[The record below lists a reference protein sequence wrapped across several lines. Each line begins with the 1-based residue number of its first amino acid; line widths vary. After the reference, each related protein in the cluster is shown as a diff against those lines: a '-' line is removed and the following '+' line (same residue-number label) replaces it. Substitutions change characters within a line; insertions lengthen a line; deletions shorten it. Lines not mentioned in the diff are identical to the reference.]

1 MDEPEQNNIQGIED
15 WVKGQRKVFISP
27 NKMQS
32 IITFSTPE
40 PKTRVNI
47 DWTAYNTNPNGDCMI
62 HALLIGCSPTF
73 RGLSWEDKEEVA
85 FSFRKTV
92 FSQLVVSYYTTP
104 QPRLNNE
111 FPPLANQDILPGQ
124 GYRENSFP
132 VENTA
137 QNIQTRTAYLKKLIV
152 TDARA
157 GPRGYLPDTFLKP
170 VCIEF
175 NFNVLICDSYTK
187 LFKLIPDSPVGVET
201 IIIYYTGN
209 NHFNGMSCLIGD
221 KTHFIIRDELAVA
234 VVEESNKEL
243 LLPADTLYCEY
254 AKDGAMAYRNGE
266 NPENARVVTF
276 REFADPPINGIKYC
290 TGLAFTQQNPVYEKI
305 DQFLTQEQKN
315 ERARLM
321 NFQPPPGSAK
331 GPSSSSSSFSPSF
344 GLLGRAGSFDAFP
357 DEETELILD
366 TELKSPKQ
374 QEEKPQIDM
383 TLQALRGMKEIAA
396 AKLKKLEFVQWFFE
410 SGLPLDCEKLKQ
422 NKVLQ
427 ANINKRLGEFETL
440 NLLDKLYEGIFLGE
454 NSGSGDAKTKKQ
466 ELLKFFTSSPEM
478 EELCKLAKLDLVIN
492 NLSKFYE
499 VARQKKYAVL
509 FDDEDFEKGKFIQP
523 PQGAE
528 WNNLL
533 KELQK
538 RFKYTRANV
547 VALLPYLEGSNAL
560 LAYRKAATLNIVDFV
575 PGPIPPSKQISNL
588 TPTKW
593 LRELLTTYRM
603 PGFPIQIAIDFER
616 EDISDAFVKD
626 IPEEAAKAA
635 LKEDYSFLNGK
646 EFVKNMITNRNIPTT
661 FKLAPEFAGTDLN
674 EKRESSSEGEYFVT
688 QKIPLL
694 EENAPVF
701 ISREITEEVDNFE
714 RLDKNREEF
723 DQMSLS
729 QVSVPIF
736 IIFSCL
742 KRKKKSRTKIWQ
754 TLMTRPEKP
763 KTQQDQA
770 EIDRFIAELTDKNLL
785 YEKNEANEFIYEP
798 FHTSIIFLCN
808 GKIYTI
814 GYGSDPFYDAE
825 QASAK
830 DGDAKIK
837 YLKKMEG
844 TIKNITG
851 LRDLQILGTGFIY
864 SPDSLSIEDEELNYR
879 IVDAGILK
887 KSNIVRLN
895 KILATVKQT
904 RAITMVI
911 GEAKDERIVTVE
923 QLSCQ
928 TMCIYSRLATRYTQS
943 LPFASQLMNCSS
955 FVELGFPERIN
966 CTAPL
971 GYSDPDA
978 CISKKFGKNVPIGE
992 IFDLYFAPDT
1002 TIGAFKTKVGYDSD
1016 VPESAILFNKILKRV
1031 ATVSTSWFISN
1042 KNTRVEEGGALKLKN
1057 RKKQKRPKNTTAR
1070 KSSNK

>member
-1 MDEPEQNNIQGIED
+1 MAQPAKKNTD
-15 WVKGQRKVFISP
+15 W
-27 NKMQS
+27 
-32 IITFSTPE
+32 
-40 PKTRVNI
+40 I
-47 DWTAYNTNPNGDCMI
+47 DWWVRQQVQQVDPPVPVPGPVLIKTYMTLTQPPQLNEWKVCQTSGNANDCMI
-62 HALLIGCSPTF
+62 HSLLIELSSTFQRLPPEVRNDIARTYRTTEFATIPDVDKDRANSEDFLEDRDLLAFGNYYNINILAYIPTNSEFQFVSSGKKGRCIIIHYNGYNHYSAMLAVDNSPF
-73 RGLSWEDKEEVA
+73 INIDIAE
-85 FSFRKTV
+85 
-92 FSQLVVSYYTTP
+92 QLVE
-104 QPRLNNE
+104 Q
-111 FPPLANQDILPGQ
+111 F
-124 GYRENSFP
+124 
-132 VENTA
+132 
-137 QNIQTRTAYLKKLIV
+137 KKKP
-152 TDARA
+152 TD
-157 GPRGYLPDTFLKP
+157 
-170 VCIEF
+170 
-175 NFNVLICDSYTK
+175 
-187 LFKLIPDSPVGVET
+187 
-201 IIIYYTGN
+201 
-209 NHFNGMSCLIGD
+209 
-221 KTHFIIRDELAVA
+221 
-234 VVEESNKEL
+234 
-243 LLPADTLYCEY
+243 LYCEY
-254 AKDGAMAYRNGE
+254 AVDSLIEYRGQQKKVLERRFPQEDLAVNGTKFC
-266 NPENARVVTF
+266 NALRVVNRGVVAFIGPGGTTW
-276 REFADPPINGIKYC
+276 EQIDPADGKEEISE
-290 TGLAFTQQNPVYEKI
+290 T
-305 DQFLTQEQKN
+305 DFLTPEQR
-315 ERARLM
+315 EARQQYAARQRA
-321 NFQPPPGSAK
+321 PPPGSAK
-331 GPSSSSSSFSPSF
+331 GPSFSPSF

-357 DEETELILD
+357 DEETKLILE

-374 QEEKPQIDM
+374 QEEKPKIDM

-396 AKLKKLEFVQWFFE
+396 AKLKKLEFVQWFFD

-478 EELCKLAKLDLVIN
+478 EELCKLAKLDLVLN
-492 NLSKFYE
+492 NVSKFYE
-499 VARQKKYAVL
+499 VARQPKYAVL
-509 FDDEDFEKGKFIQP
+509 FDDEDFEKGQFIQP

-626 IPEEAAKAA
+626 ISEQAAKAA

-674 EKRESSSEGEYFVT
+674 EKRESSPEGAYFVT

-714 RLDKNREEF
+714 RLDKNPEEF

-742 KRKKKSRTKIWQ
+742 KRKKLSRTKIWQ
-754 TLMTRPEKP
+754 TLMTKKGKPTPEN
-763 KTQQDQA
+763 QA
-770 EIDRFIAELTDKNLL
+770 EIDIFIAALTDKNLL

-798 FHTSIIFLCN
+798 FHTSIIILCN
-808 GKIYTI
+808 GKIYTM

-928 TMCIYSRLATRYTQS
+928 TMCIYSRLASRYTQT

-1042 KNTRVEEGGALKLKN
+1042 KNATGEEGGALKLKN